1 MLWARITLTGLM
13 FMGLGLE
20 LAKHGEPR
28 EGEYNFVGKLI
39 ATALWGFLLY
49 KGGFYG

>member
-13 FMGLGLE
+13 FMGLGLH
-20 LAKHGEPR
+20 LAKDGEPR
-28 EGEYNFVGKLI
+28 DDEYNFVAKLI
-39 ATALWGFLLY
+39 ATALLGFLLY